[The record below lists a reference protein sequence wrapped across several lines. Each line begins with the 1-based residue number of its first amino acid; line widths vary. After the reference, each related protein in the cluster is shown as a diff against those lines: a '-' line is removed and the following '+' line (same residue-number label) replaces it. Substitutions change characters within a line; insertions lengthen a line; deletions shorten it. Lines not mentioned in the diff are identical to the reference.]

1 MSKTQRRLFV
11 VAAIFL
17 GFYALAL
24 SLSPAVL
31 ARSWHAYADFGWSHW
46 IGYLVWLV
54 GYFVVIRNSEGR
66 YPDHDPILLPLVGL
80 LSGWGLL
87 TIWRLT
93 TRFGTRQTIWLAVGL
108 GVIFIGLRLRSPLST
123 LRRYKYIWLT
133 SGLLLTALTLI
144 FGTNPLGYGPRLW
157 LGCCGIYLQPSEPL
171 KLLLVIYLAAYLAD
185 WQSFLSAN
193 RKSQVASTKQA
204 SPLSAARYPLNT
216 LRLQILIPTLIMT
229 GMALLLLVVQR
240 DLGTAS
246 IFIVIYSTMI
256 FMATGWRLIPILS
269 TLGLGLAGIAGYVL
283 FDVVRLRVD
292 AWLNPWLD
300 PSGRSYQIVQSLI
313 AIANGGIFGR
323 GPGLGNPNVVPVAH
337 SDFIFSAI
345 VEEIGLVGALALLAL
360 WGLFLQRGIR
370 AALRAKDPYQRFL
383 AGGLTAFLVA
393 QSILIIGGNMRLLPL
408 TGVTLPFISY
418 GGSSL
423 LVSSISALLLVLISA
438 RREVRSNLQARRT
451 PHSAPNLP
459 PTHAPLLPL
468 SALLITG
475 LAAAALVNG
484 WWSYQRGPDLLTRTD
499 NPRRSIADLTVQRGA
514 LLDRDNNPL
523 VITTGQP
530 GEFTRTTLAPQL
542 GPVLGYNNP
551 IYGQTGLEESLDPY
565 LRGLLGPDAL
575 TIWWHHLLYGQPP
588 PGLDVRLTLDLDLQ
602 EKADNLLRDKI
613 GALVLLNA
621 QSGEILTMSSY
632 PKYNPNDLDNI
643 WDRLVEDENSP
654 LLNRAIQGHY
664 ALGNL
669 WGQLGVR
676 DLPAEWNDTVA
687 MRLPGIG
694 NQAED
699 EIASP
704 LNMALLAASL
714 NNEGIRPA
722 AQIAQSY
729 RDPEGHWALLPALG
743 EAIQLFGPADTL
755 SITTPLNDP
764 NTPTWHLALS
774 PEGEDLTWYLGGTSP
789 DWAKEP
795 LALVIVIEEENLT
808 AIEEIGQAMLD
819 AAMIP

>member
-1 MSKTQRRLFV
+1 M

-31 ARSWHAYADFGWSHW
+31 ARSWQVYTDYRWSHW
-46 IGYLVWLV
+46 IGYLVWLI
-54 GYFVVIRNSEGR
+54 GYFLVIRNSEQR
-66 YPDHDPILLPLVGL
+66 YPGQDPILLPLVGL

-108 GVIFIGLRLRSPLST
+108 GVIFVGVRLRSPLST

-185 WQSFLSAN
+185 WQSFLSVSGI
-193 RKSQVASTKQA
+193 SQVASTPDKE
-204 SPLSAARYPLNT
+204 STCTSHPK
-216 LRLQILIPTLIMT
+216 LRTQKSLQFQILIPTLIMT

-256 FMATGWRLIPILS
+256 FMATGWFLIPVIS
-269 TLGLGLAGIAGYVL
+269 ALGLGLAGAAGYIM

-292 AWLNPWLD
+292 AWVNPWLD

-345 VEEIGLVGALALLAL
+345 VEETGLVGALALLAL

-370 AALRAKDPYQRFL
+370 AALRAKDPFQRFL

-393 QSILIIGGNMRLLPL
+393 QSILIIGGNMRLMPL

-423 LVSSISALLLVLISA
+423 LVSSIAVLLLVLIS
-438 RREVRSNLQARRT
+438 SNAE
-451 PHSAPNLP
+451 HSKS
-459 PTHAPLLPL
+459 PTHRTSHPAPRLPHADTHLLPL
-468 SALLITG
+468 SALLFTG

-484 WWSYQRGPDLLTRTD
+484 WWAYQRGPDLLTRTD
-499 NPRRSIADLTVQRGA
+499 NPRRGIADLTAQRGA

-530 GEFTRTTLAPQL
+530 GEFTRTTLNLQL

-565 LRGLLGPDAL
+565 LRGLQGHDAL

-588 PGLDVRLTLDLDLQ
+588 PGIDVRLTLDLDLQ
-602 EKADNLLRDKI
+602 ETAAALLREKI

-621 QSGEILTMSSY
+621 QSGEILAMSSY
-632 PKYNPNDLDNI
+632 PSYNPNDLDNI
-643 WDRLVEDENSP
+643 WDTLIADENSP
-654 LLNRAIQGHY
+654 LLNRAIQGRY
-664 ALGNL
+664 VLGNL
-669 WGQLGVR
+669 WEKLDIR
-676 DLPAEWNDTVA
+676 DLPADWNKTEA
-687 MRLPGIG
+687 MRLPGIEFQVEE
-694 NQAED
+694 NV
-699 EIASP
+699 ASP
-704 LNMALLAASL
+704 LNMTLFAATL
-714 NNEGIRPA
+714 TNQGVRPA

-729 RDPEGHWALLPALG
+729 RDPEGQWVLLPALG
-743 EAIQLFGPADTL
+743 EVAQLFGPADAL
-755 SITTPLNDP
+755 SITSPLNDP
-764 NTPTWHLALS
+764 NTPTWYLA
-774 PEGEDLTWYLGGTSP
+774 
-789 DWAKEP
+789 
-795 LALVIVIEEENLT
+795 
-808 AIEEIGQAMLD
+808 
-819 AAMIP
+819 